1 MENNY
6 QTHHMPDHL
15 AWHETLELHELV
27 AFQSV
32 GLMKLKNAYPKIE
45 DQELKNLYQHA
56 INGLS
61 SNIQELL
68 EFYALAPSENMAYRN
83 DDTPFFAGDLL
94 ALLKTGVRN
103 YAIAIT
109 ETATPAVRD
118 VLKRQLM
125 NTIDSHA
132 SVFNYMYKRGYY
144 PSYDLHELLKNDVSL
159 ANQALSKPF

>member
-1 MENNY
+1 
-6 QTHHMPDHL
+6 
-15 AWHETLELHELV
+15 
-27 AFQSV
+27 
-32 GLMKLKNAYPKIE
+32 
-45 DQELKNLYQHA
+45 
-56 INGLS
+56 
-61 SNIQELL
+61 
-68 EFYALAPSENMAYRN
+68 PSENMAYRN